1 MSFTTVRTIAAVTLI
16 IATATNDIGKTS
28 ESSAAVAST
37 SVACRNDFFKCY
49 GSNLAERVNI
59 MGVGDQ
65 LSLENARP
73 WRERITWHTGIDPD
87 DWKVDWA
94 SGAAMLRG
102 TESFERIP
110 NPSLID
116 I

>member
-1 MSFTTVRTIAAVTLI
+1 MPTRYRSDMPALVVLLLLLGLDGAAARAEKFTVVT
-16 IATATNDIGKTS
+16 
-28 ESSAAVAST
+28 
-37 SVACRNDFFKCY
+37 CY
-49 GSNLAERVNI
+49 GSTLAERVNI

-65 LSLENARP
+65 LSLDNARP
-73 WRERITWHTGIDPD
+73 WRERITWHTGIAPE

-102 TESFERIP
+102 TGSFERIP